1 MTFATPQHPR
11 WELQFLINFGVIW
24 GRLFCDIFKRWF
36 QQPDF
41 VMLISSFGQFSC
53 PLISLTSGWV
63 DRSHIQELIICRK
76 PLETSR
82 DWILQAPGQSLGDQ
96 KCRCITVNGKTS
108 SGNFKMVDCFI
119 LFCSSSLRWPIP
131 VIQTIMLLIQTI
143 CLELQRHL
151 ISTSESI
158 QVVQTRLVWS
168 SFFTHSSTDLE
179 EQTPLPL
186 NAMPTP
192 LIFEGRE
199 ITGLLP
205 TTTPGRRIWRLLG
218 DGPISVHFPLTTAG
232 ISICGPP
239 STEKH
244 F

>member
-63 DRSHIQELIICRK
+63 DRSHIQEIICRK

-143 CLELQRHL
+143 CLELQDIWFQR
-151 ISTSESI
+151 
-158 QVVQTRLVWS
+158 QNPFKS
-168 SFFTHSSTDLE
+168 SKLGWFDLHFSHIV
-179 EQTPLPL
+179 
-186 NAMPTP
+186 P
-192 LIFEGRE
+192 LIWKSR
-199 ITGLLP
+199 P
-205 TTTPGRRIWRLLG
+205 
-218 DGPISVHFPLTTAG
+218 HFPSTQCQLLWSLKAGKLLACCLLLHQAGGYEGCWVTAPFPS
-232 ISICGPP
+232 ISP
-239 STEKH
+239 
-244 F
+244 